1 MDRNEKVSKALE
13 ELSRVINRTI
23 EDSPTVREVVE
34 ELRQLGFEPNLS
46 MRLEV
51 ALEEIPEESNEI
63 SIEEPELELTDDD
76 IRALRRMRIAV

>member
-1 MDRNEKVSKALE
+1 MDRDEKVSKALE
-13 ELSRVINRTI
+13 NLSRVINRTI
-23 EDSPTVREVVE
+23 EDSPTVREAVE

-51 ALEEIPEESNEI
+51 ALEAI
-63 SIEEPELELTDDD
+63 SEDPDEVQAEDPELELTDDD